1 MKLVVLESVH
11 AILNIR
17 MLELECFYH
26 LLRCHLVGF
35 IFVFAWCC
43 LDGVNTFR
51 SFTCVHLVN
60 YRAVHVRYN
69 FIIGL
74 TVWPFFA
81 LIEVSGGS
89 TLVVSID

>member
-1 MKLVVLESVH
+1 VEFQGGGGSTFMKLVVLESVH

-69 FIIGL
+69 FNRFDS
-74 TVWPFFA
+74 VA
-81 LIEVSGGS
+81 LFC
-89 TLVVSID
+89 TH